1 MVKFLATL
9 ILLLGVAGVFATYEG
24 TRLPVGHTATRSI
37 VVPAPPESVFATI
50 TDFANA
56 PSWRSSVDRVDQVP
70 SEGGK
75 VRFSEVS
82 GRDILSLRVDTVV
95 PPTRLVTT
103 IIGEG
108 LEFGGSWAYAVTPE
122 GDGTR
127 VTITEHGEVYNPF
140 FRFMSRYVLGHT
152 MTLDSYLKALGAR
165 YGVVVQPADAP
176 VVPLR

>member
-1 MVKFLATL
+1 MVKFLASL
-9 ILLLGVAGVFATYEG
+9 ILLIGVAGVFATFEG
-24 TRLPVGHTATRSI
+24 TRLPVGHVATRSI

-50 TDFANA
+50 TDFSNA
-56 PSWRSSVDRVDQVP
+56 PSWRPSVDRVDVVP

-82 GRDILSLRVDTVV
+82 GRDILSLQVDTVV
-95 PPTRLVTT
+95 PPSRLVTR

-108 LEFGGSWAYAVTPE
+108 LAFGGSWAYAVSPE

-127 VTITEHGEVYNPF
+127 LTITEHGEVYNPF

-152 MTLDSYLKALGAR
+152 MTLDTYLKALGTR
-165 YGVVVQPADAP
+165 YGVTVEPADAA
-176 VVPLR
+176 VVPLP